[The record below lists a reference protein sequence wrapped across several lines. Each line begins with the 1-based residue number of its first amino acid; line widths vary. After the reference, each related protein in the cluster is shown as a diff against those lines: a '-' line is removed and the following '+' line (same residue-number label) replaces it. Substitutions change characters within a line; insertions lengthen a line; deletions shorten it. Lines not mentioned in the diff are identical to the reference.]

1 MALQGF
7 DESYYLNAKL
17 TALQATETE
26 WVGKDAAFLK
36 TVLQNVYGLTPEN
49 HYTQYGYQEGLAP
62 NAYFNADQYKLAK
75 ATALFNSGHYMTVE
89 AAQAAFEAAW
99 TGNPYQHYLQY
110 GSAEGVNPS
119 NAFDESSYLDS
130 KLASLQAA
138 DPTGWGSK
146 TAADVRAAFTA
157 AGLSALGHYQAYGA
171 TEGIAVTT
179 VPTAEQVTVTTTTT
193 TGTTYTLT
201 TGIDLKTGT
210 SGGDTF
216 DGSVNANGTATLTS
230 VDVLDGA
237 GGNDSLVAEMTGST
251 IAPTV
256 KNIEAVEIIGGGA
269 AASTFNMVNV
279 SESPTVLVRNSSQ
292 TVTIDSFSGDSV
304 TMRDQAADLT
314 INVTNTSAV
323 GANTFTLNL
332 SGAQSD
338 DTGGSDVALVQMAG
352 ADTSGI
358 ETVVVD
364 SGGSNANFLDSLTSV
379 NGADTSTI
387 ATLNVTGAQA
397 LTITTGLNTSVKTL
411 DASATTGGVTAS
423 FATTTTATLTGGA
436 GNDALTLTAS
446 AGDVSVTAGEGN
458 DVVALT
464 GGSFTTADSIDGGAG
479 TADRLDV
486 IAADAEA
493 IVATLTNTTNFEQLS
508 LNTAGTAA
516 GSINAT
522 YFGTIDTVRL
532 DAGTAGAYGVTMGA
546 GAKTLNIATTNQ
558 TLGGTLTVTDTG
570 TASTDSLTIIDR
582 NTTSATNNFAG
593 RAITSAGYETVTVN
607 TGSAATLAQTL
618 GVITITGDATN
629 TAQTINVAGANALT
643 IGAASSNS
651 SGLFSIDASGMTA
664 QAAGT
669 ATFTMAAPTFAGVT
683 GTVSITGSAGQ
694 DVLLGHASAA
704 NTINGGAGVD
714 TVTGG
719 SAADSL
725 SGGAGNDSITGGGGN
740 DIVSGGDGNDTIV
753 MTTAGTV
760 TVDGGAGND
769 TINMAGTLSASD
781 SLVGGDGTDNL
792 MINAAATATTAA
804 GVSGFETLTVDGGG
818 GGAVTQDMV
827 QFTGNTGFT
836 RINFGATAA
845 STVSFTNVGST
856 VATLGLGDVAL
867 ASGTVTRLVDT
878 TADTL
883 AIDATGLTA
892 ARVVTALSIANEET
906 VSIATGSVA
915 AGDLTIT
922 TLTANDIK
930 SLTVTGAGDLTVTN
944 SIGSGASLATINA
957 VAATGTITLL
967 ADTSVVDMTITGSLS
982 AGNTIT
988 GGTGSDVMTGGDA
1001 VDSLTGGNGADNIS
1015 GGGGA
1020 DVLLG
1025 GIGNDTISG
1034 GIGDDTIT
1042 GGAGNDT
1049 ITFGDGADDAVFAAV
1064 GSNGVDSIAD
1074 FVTTVDNIDVTT
1086 DISAAAVTITAAA
1099 AAQLIVDNT
1108 EYYISTN
1115 GAAANLTTGGT
1126 ATLNVAD
1133 LTATTLTNLALYL
1146 DERFSDDNADATDV
1160 AVLAINWTAGGNVTT
1175 YIYEFAQDGVSAN
1188 IQAAELTLTGVVT
1201 HAADA
1206 ILASGDLI

>member
-7 DESYYLNAKL
+7 DGSYYLSAKL
-17 TALQATETE
+17 AALQATEPE
-26 WVGKDAAFLK
+26 WLTK
-36 TVLQNVYGLTPEN
+36 TTADLEATLLNVYNITPEA
-49 HYTQYGYQEGLAP
+49 HYTQYGYNEGLAP
-62 NAYFNADQYKLAK
+62 NAYFNADEYKLAK
-75 ATALFNSGHYMTVE
+75 ATALFNANLYMSIE
-89 AAQAAFEAAW
+89 DAQDAFEAAW
-99 TGNPYQHYLQY
+99 TGDPYQHYLQY

-119 NAFDESSYLDS
+119 NDFDESSYLDS
-130 KLASLQAA
+130 KLVALQTA
-138 DPTGWGSK
+138 DPTGWGTK

-171 TEGIAVTT
+171 TEGITVTA
-179 VPTAEQVTVTTTTT
+179 VPTAEQVTVTETTT

-201 TGIDLKTGT
+201 TGIDVKTGT
-210 SGGDTF
+210 SNADTF

-237 GGNDSLVAEMTGST
+237 GGNDSLVAEMTGAT

-256 KNIEAVEIIGGGA
+256 KNIEQVEIIGGGT
-269 AASTFNMVNV
+269 AASTFNQVNV
-279 SESPTVLVRNSSQ
+279 SNSPTLLVRNSSQ
-292 TVTIDSFSGDSV
+292 TVTIDSFSGDSL
-304 TMRDQAADLT
+304 TMRDQAADLN

-338 DTGGSDVALVQMAG
+338 GTGGSDVALAQMAG
-352 ADTSGI
+352 ADVTGI

-379 NGADTSTI
+379 NGAATSTI
-387 ATLNVTGAQA
+387 AALNVTGAQA

-423 FATTTTATLTGGA
+423 FATTTTATLTGGD
-436 GNDALTLTAS
+436 GNDALTLTAN
-446 AGDVSVTAGEGN
+446 AGDVSVTAGKGD
-458 DVVALT
+458 DVIALT

-479 TADRLDV
+479 TADRLSV

-493 IVATLTNTTNFEQLS
+493 IVAALTNTTNFEQLS
-508 LNTAGTAA
+508 LNTIGSNAS
-516 GSINAT
+516 SINAT
-522 YFGTIDTVRL
+522 HFGTIDTVRL
-532 DAGTAGAYGVTMGA
+532 DAGTTGAYGVTMGA
-546 GAKTLNIATTNQ
+546 GAKTLGVATTNQ
-558 TLGGTLTVTDTG
+558 TLGGALTVTDTG
-570 TASTDSLTIIDR
+570 TASTDALTIIDR
-582 NTTSATNNFAG
+582 NTTSATNNFNG
-593 RAITSAGYETVTVN
+593 QAITSAGYETVTVN
-607 TGSAATLAQTL
+607 TGTTATLAQTL

-629 TAQTINVAGANALT
+629 TAQTINVTGANALT
-643 IGAASSNS
+643 IGAPSSNS

-669 ATFTMAAPTFAGVT
+669 ATFTMSAPTFAGVT
-683 GTVSITGSAGQ
+683 GTVSVTGSAGQ

-704 NTINGGAGVD
+704 NTISGGAGVD

-725 SGGAGNDSITGGGGN
+725 SGGAGNDVITGGGGN
-740 DIVSGGDGNDTIV
+740 DVVSGGDGNDTIT
-753 MTTAGTV
+753 MTTGTV

-769 TINMAGTLSASD
+769 TVNVAATLTASD
-781 SLVGGDGTDNL
+781 SLVGGDGTDTL
-792 MINAAATATTAA
+792 KISTAAVTATLAA
-804 GVSGFETLTVDGGG
+804 GVSGFETLEFDAT
-818 GGAVTQDMV
+818 GAATQDMV
-827 QFTGNTGFT
+827 QFTANSTFT
-836 RINFGATAA
+836 RLNFGATAGN
-845 STVSFTNVGST
+845 TNAFSNVAAG
-856 VATLGLGDVAL
+856 VATLGLADVAL
-867 ASGTVTRLVDT
+867 ASGTMTRLVDT

-892 ARVVTALSIANEET
+892 PRVVTALSIANEET

-944 SIGSGASLATINA
+944 SIGSGAALATINA

-982 AGNTIT
+982 AANTIT
-988 GGTGSDVMTGGDA
+988 GGTGSDIITGGDA
-1001 VDSLTGGNGADNIS
+1001 ADSLTGGNGADNIS

-1020 DVLLG
+1020 DSLLG

-1034 GIGDDTIT
+1034 GIGADTIT
-1042 GGAGNDT
+1042 GGTGNDT
-1049 ITFGDGADDAVFAAV
+1049 ITLGDGADQVVFAAN
-1064 GSNGVDSIAD
+1064 GSNGVDTITD
-1074 FVTTVDNIDVTT
+1074 FVSLTDTINVTTVITG
-1086 DISAAAVTITAAA
+1086 AAVTITAAA
-1099 AAQLIVDNT
+1099 VEQAILDNT

-1115 GAAANLTTGGT
+1115 GAAANLTTLGT

-1133 LTATTLTNLALYL
+1133 LTATTLTNLAAYL
-1146 DERFSDDNADATDV
+1146 DERFLDDNADATDV
-1160 AVLAINWTAGGNVTT
+1160 AVIAINWTAGGNVTT
-1175 YIYEFAQDGVSAN
+1175 YTYEWAQDGV
-1188 IQAAELTLTGVVT
+1188 AATILAGELTLSGIVT

-1206 ILASGDLI
+1206 ILVSTDLI

>member
-26 WVGKDAAFLK
+26 WAGKTTDFLK
-36 TVLQNVYGLTPEN
+36 TVLQNVYDLTPEN
-49 HYTQYGYQEGLAP
+49 HYTQYGYQEGLGP
-62 NAYFNADQYKLAK
+62 NAYFNAAEYKLAK
-75 ATALFNSGHYMTVE
+75 ATALFNSGHYLTVE
-89 AAQAAFEAAW
+89 AAQAAYEAAW
-99 TGNPYQHYLQY
+99 TGDDYQHYLQY

-119 NAFDESSYLDS
+119 NDFDESSYLAS
-130 KLASLQAA
+130 KLVSLQANA
-138 DPTGWGSK
+138 ATATEWATK
-146 TAADVRAAFTA
+146 TVADVQAAFTA
-157 AGLSALGHYQAYGA
+157 AGLSALGHYQTFGA
-171 TEGIAVTT
+171 TEGIAVTA

-193 TGTTYTLT
+193 TGTTFTLT
-201 TGIDLKTGT
+201 TGIDVKTGT
-210 SGGDTF
+210 SGADTF

-338 DTGGSDVALVQMAG
+338 GTGGSDVALVQMAG

-379 NGADTSTI
+379 NGAATSKI
-387 ATLNVTGAQA
+387 ATLDVTGAQA
-397 LTITTGLNTSVKTL
+397 LTIATGLNASVKTL
-411 DASATTGGVTAS
+411 DASTTTGGVTAS
-423 FATTTTATLTGGA
+423 FAATTAVTLTGGT
-436 GNDALTLTAS
+436 GNDTLTMTAN

-493 IVATLTNTTNFEQLS
+493 IVAALTNTTNFEQLS
-508 LNTAGTAA
+508 LNTAGTGAS
-516 GSINAT
+516 SINAT

-532 DAGTAGAYGVTMGA
+532 DKGTGAAYGVTMAA
-546 GAKTLNIATTNQ
+546 GAKTLSIATTNE
-558 TLGGTLTVTDTG
+558 TLAGTLTVTDTG
-570 TASTDSLTIIDR
+570 TATTDALTISNR
-582 NTTSATNNFAG
+582 NTTSATNNFNG
-593 RAITSAGYETVTVN
+593 QAITSAGYETVTVN
-607 TGSAATLAQTL
+607 TGSTATLAQTL

-629 TAQTINVAGANALT
+629 TAQTINVTGANALT
-643 IGAASSNS
+643 IGAPSSNS
-651 SGLFSIDASGMTA
+651 SALFSIDASGMTA

-669 ATFTMAAPTFAGVT
+669 PTFTMAAPTFAGVT

-704 NTINGGAGVD
+704 NTISGGAGVD

-725 SGGAGNDSITGGGGN
+725 SGGAGNDVITGGGGN
-740 DIVSGGDGNDTIV
+740 DIVSGGDGNDTIT
-753 MTTAGTV
+753 MTTGTV

-769 TINMAGTLSASD
+769 TVNVGATLTAGD
-781 SLVGGDGTDNL
+781 SLVGGDGTDTL
-792 MINAAATATTAA
+792 KISTAAVTATVAA
-804 GVSGFETLTVDGGG
+804 GVSGFETLEFDAT
-818 GGAVTQDMV
+818 GAATQDMV
-827 QFTGNTGFT
+827 QFTANSTFT
-836 RINFGATAA
+836 RLNFGATAGN
-845 STVSFTNVGST
+845 TNAFSNVAAG
-856 VATLGLGDVAL
+856 VATLGLADVAL
-867 ASGTVTRLVDT
+867 TGGTMTRLVDT

-883 AIDATGLTA
+883 AITAAGMTA

-930 SLTVTGAGDLTVTN
+930 SLTVTGVGDLTVTN

-1025 GIGNDTISG
+1025 GLGNDTISG
-1034 GIGDDTIT
+1034 GIGADTIT
-1042 GGAGNDT
+1042 GGVGNDALT
-1049 ITFGDGADDAVFAAV
+1049 GGDGADQFVFAAV
-1064 GSNGVDSIAD
+1064 GSNGVDTISD
-1074 FVTTVDNIDVTT
+1074 FVTTSDTINVTT
-1086 DISAAAVTITAAA
+1086 DITAAAVTITAAA
-1099 AAQLIVDNT
+1099 VAQALVDNT

-1115 GAAANLTTGGT
+1115 GAAANLTTAGT

-1133 LTATTLTNLALYL
+1133 MTATTLTNLATYL
-1146 DERFSDDNADATDV
+1146 TERFTEGIAGDV
-1160 AVLAINWTAGGNVTT
+1160 AVFAINWTAGGNTNT
-1175 YIYEFAQDGVSAN
+1175 YIYDFVEDATGTAVIAS
-1188 IQAAELTLTGVVT
+1188 ELTLAGVVT
-1201 HAADA
+1201 HTADA
-1206 ILASGDLI
+1206 ILVSGDLI